1 LDEGLAYAEAL
12 RAAGVA
18 VDYHCYAGMIHG
30 FARMGSKIDDGKQ
43 CLEDGAAKV
52 RALLA

>member
-1 LDEGLAYAEAL
+1 
-12 RAAGVA
+12 
-18 VDYHCYAGMIHG
+18 
-30 FARMGSKIDDGKQ
+30 MGSKIDDGKR